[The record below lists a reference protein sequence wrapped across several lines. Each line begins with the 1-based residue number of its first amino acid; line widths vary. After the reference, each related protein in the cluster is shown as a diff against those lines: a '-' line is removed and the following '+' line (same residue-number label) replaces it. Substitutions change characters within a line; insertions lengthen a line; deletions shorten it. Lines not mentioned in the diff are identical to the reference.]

1 MLIYYRKAK
10 DREKPKEKP
19 KWKVDKEMASKLKER
34 EVPQYSSALFFKYN
48 TQLGPP
54 YYVIVDT
61 NFVNFSIKNKI
72 DLVQGMM
79 DCLYAKCKC
88 LSFFLYQR
96 GDGILLFFF
105 SILRDLLCRVIHHS
119 ILY

>member
-1 MLIYYRKAK
+1 MTSFNSKEK

-19 KWKVDKEMASKLKER
+19 KWKQEKEKASKVTER

-61 NFVNFSIKNKI
+61 NFVNFSVKNKI

-79 DCLYAKCKC
+79 DCLYAKCKFKHM
-88 LSFFLYQR
+88 SVYPYP
-96 GDGILLFFF
+96 
-105 SILRDLLCRVIHHS
+105 HHN
-119 ILY
+119 